1 MNINFSKKTAV
12 STKELFRQAEFDN
25 ILKCVHC
32 GLCLESC
39 PTYRELEDEKD
50 SPRGR
55 LYLMRGLWEG
65 ELELEQSVIDPLSRC
80 LDCRACES
88 ACPSGV
94 PYGELL
100 EKTRGII
107 LENTPQSLKERVL
120 RNLLLKG
127 LFRYTSLMTAASRI
141 LKIYAATGLPKLIT
155 KTFIGK
161 LLPKSFVFQQHLLP
175 NCSGESFKRKY
186 ADQILSPV
194 FPEKTLHTT
203 QNRKSKIRVG
213 LFSGCIMDVSESAI
227 HESTLTLLR
236 HFGCEVVV
244 PGNQGCCGALHVHS
258 GDRKTAREFAL
269 KNLAAFEPRHFD
281 AIITNAAGCGAQLK
295 ENHLLF
301 PDETNGSEQDW
312 VGFENKVI
320 DILEFLSRFPELLES
335 LSWREDQD
343 IVLYD
348 APCHLMHAQKVDEN
362 PRQLLN
368 SLPGVKLVPLKE
380 SNWCCGS
387 AGIYNLVQP
396 DLSRD
401 VLKRKTES
409 VRQTLT
415 ENPKAKTIITG
426 NPGCL
431 YQIRA
436 GIRSENIDLR
446 ILHPAVYLVERLK
459 KLGTRDNPQIPI

>member
-1 MNINFSKKTAV
+1 
-12 STKELFRQAEFDN
+12 
-25 ILKCVHC
+25 
-32 GLCLESC
+32 
-39 PTYRELEDEKD
+39 
-50 SPRGR
+50 
-55 LYLMRGLWEG
+55 MRGLWEG

-94 PYGELL
+94 PFGELL

-107 LENTPQSLKERVL
+107 LENTPQSLKERFL

-127 LFRYTSLMTAASRI
+127 LFRYTSMMTAASRI

-295 ENHLLF
+295 EYHHLF
-301 PDETNGSEQDW
+301 PDETNGGEQDW
-312 VGFENKVI
+312 IGFENKVI

-380 SNWCCGS
+380 SSWCCGS

-436 GIRSENIDLR
+436 GIRSENINLR
-446 ILHPAVYLVERLK
+446 ILHPAVYLAERLN
-459 KLGTRDNPQIPI
+459 KLGTRDIPQIPI